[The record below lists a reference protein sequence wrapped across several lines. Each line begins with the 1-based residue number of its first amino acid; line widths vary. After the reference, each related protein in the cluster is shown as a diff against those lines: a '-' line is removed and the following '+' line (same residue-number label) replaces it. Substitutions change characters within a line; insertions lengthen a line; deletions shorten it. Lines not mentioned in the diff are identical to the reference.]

1 MISVAYRT
9 SLEMFC
15 DVKLHF
21 SQLLTAHVLTV
32 AILGILIYL
41 WSLVFGALI
50 PLQLDEAK
58 LGLGA

>member
-21 SQLLTAHVLTV
+21 SKLLTAHVLTV
-32 AILGILIYL
+32 AILGISFII
-41 WSLVFGALI
+41 FI
-50 PLQLDEAK
+50 
-58 LGLGA
+58 